1 MISGEA
7 QRQKE
12 IKSRGHYAGDVHSER
27 DDFYIRAPF
36 EPWQLK
42 SKMAISDTEEIKFD
56 DDDEDALVLQ
66 QQPFETV
73 MSTS

>member
-1 MISGEA
+1 
-7 QRQKE
+7 
-12 IKSRGHYAGDVHSER
+12 
-27 DDFYIRAPF
+27 
-36 EPWQLK
+36 
-42 SKMAISDTEEIKFD
+42 MAISDTEEIKFD